1 MFRKRYFLLWSQDEM
16 LSLIERDPTS
26 VFFSFEN
33 ISGASNVAHHALQE
47 NFVHSP
53 KNTNQNQTNPA
64 YAI

>member
-1 MFRKRYFLLWSQDEM
+1 M

-64 YAI
+64 YVILKKKQNFMGKRVRR